1 MPPGAPHDPRLNPA
15 PGWATPEAMELF
27 DDPSADAPSGNA
39 PTLSVSELSGAIRRV
54 VEGEFGR
61 VRVRGEVGRVSR
73 PSSGHLYFD
82 LKDDRAVLAAV
93 CWRDNACRLCEDFP
107 CVHACPTGALR
118 DVATRNDVKMGV
130 AVIDEEACIAYQ
142 GMRCEVCYR
151 ICPLIDRAIT
161 IDYRLREGDAIHSI
175 FAPIINKDECV
186 GCGLCTMRCVVG
198 EPTVAVRIAT
208 RKECDRIESGKES

>member
-1 MPPGAPHDPRLNPA
+1 MKLSTAIAGMSAAIVAAQGAYLAASSGTDLLRPPGIQSESDFMARCVKC
-15 PGWATPEAMELF
+15 GRCIEAC
-27 DDPSADAPSGNA
+27 PYR
-39 PTLSVSELSGAIRRV
+39 AIRTAPANA
-54 VEGEFGR
+54 G
-61 VRVRGEVGRVSR
+61 
-73 PSSGHLYFD
+73 
-82 LKDDRAVLAAV
+82 LAAGTP
-93 CWRDNACRLCEDFP
+93 CIDARDNACRLCEDFP

-130 AVIDEEACIAYQ
+130 AVIDEEECIAYQ